1 MPYSD
6 VVPPGRIF
14 EDYIPIHDGKMIL
27 LTPGRQKAEDVSEPP
42 IFARPLTSGSFSGNV
57 FWCYVRGFG
66 NFERFATPDS
76 SQLQMKRTSL
86 DLCDLQVLVIPIA

>member
-1 MPYSD
+1 MPYSN

-42 IFARPLTSGSFSGNV
+42 IFARPLTHQDPSLVTFSGAMCV
-57 FWCYVRGFG
+57 
-66 NFERFATPDS
+66 DS
-76 SQLQMKRTSL
+76 VISNALPLQRAANCK
-86 DLCDLQVLVIPIA
+86 